1 MNTISKWLVILAA
14 GTGLT
19 ACGGG
24 SGSTPAASTAQIRVV
39 HLSPD
44 APNVDVY
51 ANGAKALSNVPYK
64 AASGL
69 LTVPAGDLAVKV
81 TPTGSTTSVISAT
94 LPLAKDTLTTV
105 LAVNEVAK
113 IEPLVISE
121 LTTLPTAG
129 KARLRV
135 VHAAAAAPAVDVYV
149 TAPTADLSTT
159 AATLSAV
166 PFKGVSGN
174 LEVPPADYRVR
185 VTAAGTKTVVYDSGT
200 LPVPAGADLLAVAVP
215 QSNGAAPISLLLVNR
230 NASNNVTEV
239 ADVNAKLRVVHA
251 SPDAPAVDVLAN
263 GAAVLSNVPFFT
275 ASNYLTVAA
284 QKYTVNLNL
293 AGTATTA
300 LSQDITLDRA
310 NNYTVFAVGL
320 AAGTPALQYL
330 VAKDDASLPATGQI
344 KVRVVHASPD
354 APAVDV
360 YANDALVMSN
370 VPFPAV
376 GDYLKVPAGDYVF
389 KLRAAGAA
397 ASSAPAFTSG
407 TVSTTAGKIYTVV
420 ARGLFAK
427 AATPADPQ
435 AFTLSVLAD
444 N

>member
-1 MNTISKWLVILAA
+1 MITLSKWLVMIAA
-14 GTGLT
+14 SAGLV

-24 SGSTPAASTAQIRVV
+24 SDPAPEQAQVRVI
-39 HLSPD
+39 HASPD

-51 ANGAKALSNVPYK
+51 AAGAKALSNVPYK

-69 LTVPAGDLAVKV
+69 LTVNAGDLPVKV
-81 TPTGSTTSVISAT
+81 TPTGSDTGVISAT
-94 LPLAKDTLTTV
+94 LKLAKDTVTTV
-105 LAVNEVAK
+105 IAVNEVAK
-113 IEPLVISE
+113 IEPLVITESAMK
-121 LTTLPTAG
+121 PSAG

-135 VHAAAAAPAVDVYV
+135 VHAAATAPAVDIYV
-149 TAPTADLSTT
+149 TAPTADLATT
-159 AATLSAV
+159 TATLSNVA
-166 PFKGVSGN
+166 FKAFSDG
-174 LEVPPADYRVR
+174 LEVPAADYRVR
-185 VTAAGTKTVVYDSGT
+185 VTAAGSKTVVFDSGT

-215 QSNGAAPISLLLVNR
+215 QANGSSPISLLLISR
-230 NASNNVTEV
+230 DATANVTQV

-263 GAAVLSNVPFFT
+263 GSAILSNVPFFT
-275 ASNYLTVAA
+275 ASNYLTVEAK
-284 QKYTVNLNL
+284 KYTVALNL
-293 AGTATTA
+293 AGTSTQALTA
-300 LSQDITLDRA
+300 DLTLDKA
-310 NNYTVFAVGL
+310 TNYTVFATGL

-330 VAKDDASLPATGQI
+330 VAKDDASLPPTGQI
-344 KVRVVHASPD
+344 KVRVIHASPN

-370 VPFPAV
+370 VAFPAA

-407 TVSTTAGKIYTVV
+407 TVTTTAGKIYTVV
-420 ARGLFAK
+420 ARGLLPNTTGDTAK
-427 AATPADPQ
+427 N
-435 AFTLSVLAD
+435 FTLSVLND